1 MEKEQLLLLADA
13 YKEQVFAKL
22 LELVP
27 RRVATLDPSVLEG
40 KVTEEILALVYMQGV
55 TEALNTFNMA
65 ELLKAIAREA
75 RDSDTSMQA

>member
-55 TEALNTFNMA
+55 TEALNTFDMA